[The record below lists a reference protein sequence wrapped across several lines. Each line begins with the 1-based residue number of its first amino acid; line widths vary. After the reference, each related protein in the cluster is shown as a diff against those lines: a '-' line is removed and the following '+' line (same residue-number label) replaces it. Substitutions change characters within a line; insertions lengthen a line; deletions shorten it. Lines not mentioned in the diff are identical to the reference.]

1 MAKHEDL
8 KKILNEGLAM
18 QIGQVSDF
26 TKVSFQME
34 RLSRNCRLKGINV
47 FEFLKQELGKVSTL
61 EAIITESFECANC
74 GRKFKSQA
82 ALTGHRPNKCKI
94 NC

>member
-1 MAKHEDL
+1 MANNEDL
-8 KKILNEGLAM
+8 KKMLYEGLAM
-18 QIGQVSDF
+18 EISQLSDF

-34 RLSRNCRLKGINV
+34 RLSRTCRLKGINV
-47 FEFLKQELGKVSTL
+47 FEFLKQELGNVSP
-61 EAIITESFECANC
+61 EIITADSFECSGC

-94 NC
+94 IVK

>member
-34 RLSRNCRLKGINV
+34 LLSRNCRLKGINV
-47 FEFLKQELGKVSTL
+47 FEFLKQELGKVSPDISTP
-61 EAIITESFECANC
+61 ESFECANC